1 MAYFIFTVTNDIG
14 IGLDWIGLYKIPP
27 FGGGGIKDPR
37 GREGKRGEGK
47 GKRKGAKRKGK
58 MKGKDWERGKLGREK
73 WIGREEEGWEGKR
86 ED

>member
-1 MAYFIFTVTNDIG
+1 MILE
-14 IGLDWIGLYKIPP
+14 LDWIGLDCKKSHPL
-27 FGGGGIKDPR
+27 GGGIKDPR

-73 WIGREEEGWEGKR
+73 WIGREEEGCEGKR